1 MEHNPEEAVK
11 NNIFGTY
18 HVVRAAEKYGVKKF
32 VMISTDKAVN
42 PTNVMGASKRFCEM
56 ILQSRRES
64 STEFCSVRF
73 GNVLGSNG
81 SVVPLF
87 EKQIAAG
94 GPITVTDKRI
104 TRFFMTIPEAVQLV
118 LEAGAMAE
126 QNQIFVL
133 DMGQPVKILSMAE
146 NMIRLHGLTP
156 YKDIDIVEIGL
167 RPGEKLYEEL
177 LMNSEKLTKKGD
189 KIFVEEQED
198 IDPDRITAA
207 LEELDEAV
215 SGEWSEERLTE
226 LLRRVVT
233 TYRTPEEV
241 NRGVEPAD
249 A

>member
-1 MEHNPEEAVK
+1 M
-11 NNIFGTY
+11 
-18 HVVRAAEKYGVKKF
+18 
-32 VMISTDKAVN
+32 
-42 PTNVMGASKRFCEM
+42 
-56 ILQSRRES
+56 
-64 STEFCSVRF
+64 
-73 GNVLGSNG
+73 
-81 SVVPLF
+81 
-87 EKQIAAG
+87 
-94 GPITVTDKRI
+94 TDKRI

-133 DMGQPVKILSMAE
+133 DMGQPVKILSLAE

-177 LMNSEKLTKKGD
+177 LMDSETLTKKGD

-198 IDPDRITAA
+198 IDPNRIMAA

-215 SGEWSEERLTE
+215 TGEWSEERLTE

-241 NRGVEPAD
+241 NRGVETAD

>member
-1 MEHNPEEAVK
+1 M
-11 NNIFGTY
+11 
-18 HVVRAAEKYGVKKF
+18 
-32 VMISTDKAVN
+32 
-42 PTNVMGASKRFCEM
+42 
-56 ILQSRRES
+56 
-64 STEFCSVRF
+64 
-73 GNVLGSNG
+73 
-81 SVVPLF
+81 VPLF

-133 DMGQPVKILSMAE
+133 DMGQPVKILSLAE

-177 LMNSEKLTKKGD
+177 LMDSETLTKKGD

-198 IDPDRITAA
+198 IDPDRIMAA

-215 SGEWSEERLTE
+215 TGEWSEGRLTE

-241 NRGVEPAD
+241 NRGVETAD